1 MFCHPGK
8 RKEGL
13 FLIPFS
19 FVLRKFSAYFPFV
32 SLLPRFNRVIM
43 QGHYV
48 ICTQNKVL
56 GIQIA
61 RVNYLLQRGNQWI
74 AGERICFLFSCKK
87 KLKRL
92 AMHCQTNVKI
102 FLRVQSQFAY
112 LDKFSCDLSRYYVRE
127 YNKLGCETLQSENEL
142 GKGLQVNQERTR
154 LRALTH

>member
-56 GIQIA
+56 GILQIA
-61 RVNYLLQRGNQWI
+61 RVNYLLQRRNQGI
-74 AGERICFLFSCKK
+74 AGERICFLFSCKR
-87 KLKRL
+87 KLRPCITKPKSKYF
-92 AMHCQTNVKI
+92 CESNPN
-102 FLRVQSQFAY
+102 LRTLISFRVTY
-112 LDKFSCDLSRYYVRE
+112 L
-127 YNKLGCETLQSENEL
+127 
-142 GKGLQVNQERTR
+142 
-154 LRALTH
+154 LRP